1 MLKLFVA
8 ELVQR
13 IAEAASELAG
23 QCGGVFGA
31 APALGLADD
40 LEWLFMVTRPVTIYG
55 GSSQLQRNL
64 IATRLLGLL
73 AG

>member
-1 MLKLFVA
+1 MRYAVS
-8 ELVQR
+8 
-13 IAEAASELAG
+13 ASFGIGGGDHGCLAG

-64 IATRLLGLL
+64 IATRFLGLP